1 LGKNGDLAVHA
12 RLTIFYINI
21 IIQQS
26 SFGLL
31 LHCFFFL
38 FKTLRCFSFFSTRY
52 THACNK
58 KVDSKSLEHPGEEL
72 IVETPRRL
80 RLRSSLDM
88 RRNLYRHGGNSSSPR
103 SQSSSSLLLLLI
115 FIALLFSI
123 DPSAAANVDD
133 HWRRSAALVVSL
145 DSHSRFTAVRAQ
157 NVVTVGKETL
167 ADERDGAL
175 LAVEMLIV
183 PMAVFE

>member
-1 LGKNGDLAVHA
+1 MGKNGDLAVHA

-31 LHCFFFL
+31 LYCFFFL

-103 SQSSSSLLLLLI
+103 SQSSSSLLI

-123 DPSAAANVDD
+123 DPSAAADVDD

-145 DSHSRFTAVRAQ
+145 DSHRRFTAVRTQ

-167 ADERDGAL
+167 RG
-175 LAVEMLIV
+175 VNTGVGGLID
-183 PMAVFE
+183 

>member
-1 LGKNGDLAVHA
+1 
-12 RLTIFYINI
+12 
-21 IIQQS
+21 
-26 SFGLL
+26 
-31 LHCFFFL
+31 
-38 FKTLRCFSFFSTRY
+38 
-52 THACNK
+52 
-58 KVDSKSLEHPGEEL
+58 
-72 IVETPRRL
+72 
-80 RLRSSLDM
+80 M

-103 SQSSSSLLLLLI
+103 SQSSSSLLLLLLI

-123 DPSAAANVDD
+123 DPSAAADVDD